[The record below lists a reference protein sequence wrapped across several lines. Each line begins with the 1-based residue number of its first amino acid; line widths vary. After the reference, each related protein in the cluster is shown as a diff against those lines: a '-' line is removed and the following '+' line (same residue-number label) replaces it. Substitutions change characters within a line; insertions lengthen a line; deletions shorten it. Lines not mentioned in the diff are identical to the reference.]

1 MCVCVYMLLIF
12 PRPASAWITCELL
25 SLAFVPRLFVFLN
38 YSLLPLLLLAFS
50 RVPSNV
56 GTPATTADSV
66 FGALNVCLHAHNSM
80 MICFCPPVNALTRP
94 SYSKLEGFFWPSTL
108 CYVVLLVFNRTLTP
122 ASLFAP
128 AACRCSSAILPQST
142 PPLTMI
148 NTFTHRKT
156 VFIVATS
163 SQRFNR
169 SSARSE
175 RTLFAQLDRSGCC
188 GPRLGTRC

>member
-1 MCVCVYMLLIF
+1 MLLIF

-25 SLAFVPRLFVFLN
+25 SLAFVPRLFFFN

-66 FGALNVCLHAHNSM
+66 SVFGALNVCLLAHNSM
-80 MICFCPPVNALTRP
+80 MICFCRLNAP
-94 SYSKLEGFFWPSTL
+94 SYSKLEGFF
-108 CYVVLLVFNRTLTP
+108 CLTP
-122 ASLFAP
+122 LVMLFCLCLTVRYPLRPSSLLPPADVLPYLFAIHP
-128 AACRCSSAILPQST
+128 ASNDD
-142 PPLTMI
+142 

-156 VFIVATS
+156 VFKIATS

>member
-1 MCVCVYMLLIF
+1 MLLIF
-12 PRPASAWITCELL
+12 PRPASAWITCEPL

-128 AACRCSSAILPQST
+128 AACRCSSVSFRY
-142 PPLTMI
+142 PPAS
-148 NTFTHRKT
+148 NDDKHVYAPET
-156 VFIVATS
+156 VFKMATS